1 MTSWGPE
8 RNPTVGAALVADTE
22 YPGVPRSCFGAESN
36 QTSRDNK
43 AEIKGPISRQ
53 RGVMRG
59 FKTGLRG
66 EESDLLQPK
75 LFPWLLRAFVGGNG
89 GTPADGGKVQPPVR
103 ESPTFSGEE
112 QDVDGN
118 PSGSPWVQLSAWGGE
133 GGTGNP
139 QGCRDPSPPQTAPW
153 DAAAGPGVCINP
165 HTGREMAK
173 WGMRGWSRQGAG
185 NPEDAPDPRLMSAPA
200 AASTSPRLIP
210 T

>member
-1 MTSWGPE
+1 MTRWGPE

-22 YPGVPRSCFGAESN
+22 YPGVPRSCFGAESS

-66 EESDLLQPK
+66 EESDLLQLK

-89 GTPADGGKVQPPVR
+89 GTPADDGKVQPPVR

-133 GGTGNP
+133 GGHGEPPGMPGP
-139 QGCRDPSPPQTAPW
+139 QPTPDCSMGCSHWSGRLHQPP
-153 DAAAGPGVCINP
+153 
-165 HTGREMAK
+165 H
-173 WGMRGWSRQGAG
+173 RQGDGKVGDAG
-185 NPEDAPDPRLMSAPA
+185 VVQARSR
-200 AASTSPRLIP
+200 ASRGCS
-210 T
+210 